1 MEGNNEG
8 LSERLIMVRDH
19 FNYNNTEFAKVCGFS
34 SSAMD
39 SLLKGTNKDT
49 KTTYVGN
56 ISIKLGINLNW
67 LINGEGEMFKEGA
80 SSSNNNIL
88 TSYNSKNKDIVQNQG
103 GKHAYQKQNDD
114 SSNSLEIIIESL
126 KNEKSSL
133 EKENEFLKKQL
144 EFVNGLLDKAMS
156 K

>member
-1 MEGNNEG
+1 MMESNNEG

-19 FNYNNTEFAKVCGFS
+19 FNYNNTEFAKIFGFS

-56 ISIKLGINLNW
+56 ISTKLGINLNW

-80 SSSNNNIL
+80 KVNSNNNTISKSKHL
-88 TSYNSKNKDIVQNQG
+88 KNVNQTQGDANNNSDASKDVV
-103 GKHAYQKQNDD
+103 
-114 SSNSLEIIIESL
+114 IESL
-126 KNEKSSL
+126 KR
-133 EKENEFLKKQL
+133 ENELLHSQL
-144 EFVNGLLDKAMS
+144 ERANKTIDILLQK